1 MIFICIELYKSNL
14 LYLNLNE
21 IIKITVVYMALYIAG
36 QLITMT
42 IGRHLLSKAINDSTS
57 NIYSSLSSIYYY
69 SKSAKKL
76 IKELDI
82 ENKLRTIETTCTTL
96 DESCIKSRSVEN
108 CLEAIHEIILNIK
121 CDLNIIN
128 KKLAKHKK
136 KYFNSWRSLNVKKHI
151 SDLEFHCGILDKR
164 YDLLANTITILHNN
178 NI

>member
-1 MIFICIELYKSNL
+1 
-14 LYLNLNE
+14 
-21 IIKITVVYMALYIAG
+21 MALYVAG
-36 QLITMT
+36 QIITMT
-42 IGRHLLSKAINDSTS
+42 IGRHLVSKAINDSTT

-69 SKSAKKL
+69 SKSVEKI

-82 ENKLRTIETTCTTL
+82 ENKLKTIETTCASL
-96 DESCIKSRSVEN
+96 NEAALKSRSIDN

-136 KYFNSWRSLNVKKHI
+136 KYFNGWRSINIQKYI
-151 SDLEFHCGILDKR
+151 SNLEFHCGILDKR
-164 YDLLANTITILHNN
+164 YALLANTITILNN